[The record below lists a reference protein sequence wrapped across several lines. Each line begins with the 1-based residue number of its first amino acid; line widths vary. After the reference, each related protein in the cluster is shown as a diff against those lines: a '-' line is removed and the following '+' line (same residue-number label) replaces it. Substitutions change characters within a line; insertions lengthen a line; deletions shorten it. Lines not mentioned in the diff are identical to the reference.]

1 MAFLAVACT
10 YRSGNFIH
18 LDIIR
23 GGFAMSL
30 KTNILAR
37 LGTDERSADEIAK
50 SLGRDVVE
58 TYNALEELKNQGKVI
73 LQYIAMRG
81 YVWRVVR

>member
-1 MAFLAVACT
+1 
-10 YRSGNFIH
+10 
-18 LDIIR
+18 
-23 GGFAMSL
+23 MSL

-58 TYNALEELKNQGKVI
+58 TYNALEELAEQGVVS
-73 LQYIAMRG
+73 LNYVAMRG
-81 YVWRVVR
+81 YVWRSLEAA